1 MQDLAFSEVVLAY
14 SSAFLGTIAFSVIS
28 MGFLVRRTTW
38 WEWIIAAFGT
48 FLCFFPNVA
57 TDIVGVAIV
66 AAVWFWQ
73 RYDVRRKQ
81 NQQLSTTSPA

>member
-1 MQDLAFSEVVLAY
+1 MPVALAY
-14 SSAFLGTIAFSVIS
+14 LSAFLGTIAFSTIS

-38 WEWIIAAFGT
+38 WEWAIAAFGA

-57 TDIVGVAIV
+57 TDIAGVAVV

-73 RYDVRRKQ
+73 RYDVRRRE
-81 NQQLSTTSPA
+81 NQQVSTTSPA